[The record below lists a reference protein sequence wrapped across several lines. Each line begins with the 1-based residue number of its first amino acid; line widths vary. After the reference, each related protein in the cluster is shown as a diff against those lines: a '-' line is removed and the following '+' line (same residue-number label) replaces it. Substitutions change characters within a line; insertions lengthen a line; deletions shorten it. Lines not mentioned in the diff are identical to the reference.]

1 MGEPERFVTNTMK
14 DNSQPPL
21 AEVKYAGGMPSGRIN
36 PYKKA
41 FALTLC
47 VGVMLFLFAHS
58 AAAETPKGIAAKT
71 QDGIATEIAPRE
83 TEHTGKQNKSPWLDT
98 YPKKIG
104 LTYGADVNV
113 VGNYI
118 WRGLYVGGLSVQGSA
133 NMGYGGLFVD
143 VWCNAGATNWA
154 FGGFNPEVD
163 VSVGFSRWGFKLFV
177 IHMCY
182 FDGTGFFDFKNA
194 APGQAGNTTE
204 LRAGYKVSSK
214 LPLSILWCTRFTSR
228 DGYLAEDGTLQRAWS
243 SYLELGYDF
252 ALPYDMTLM
261 ARVGMTPWK
270 SLYTGYEGDFAVN
283 NIALTLRKDWSLS
296 AHCGLHLSADLMLN
310 PWRITRENIRWSAG
324 NPYDQRLN
332 ANIACGIYLK

>member
-1 MGEPERFVTNTMK
+1 MGDPKRFVTNTMK
-14 DNSQPPL
+14 DHSQPPL
-21 AEVKYAGGMPSGRIN
+21 AEVKYAGGMPSGRI
-36 PYKKA
+36 YQYEKA

-47 VGVMLFLFAHS
+47 VGVMLFLCTLPVLAD
-58 AAAETPKGIAAKT
+58 E
-71 QDGIATEIAPRE
+71 ATEVPTK
-83 TEHTGKQNKSPWLDT
+83 TEQATENQWLDT

-118 WRGLYVGGLSVQGSA
+118 WRGLYGGGLSVQGSA
-133 NMGYGGLFVD
+133 NVGYGGLFLD

>member
-1 MGEPERFVTNTMK
+1 MK

-21 AEVKYAGGMPSGRIN
+21 AEVKYAGGMPSGRI
-36 PYKKA
+36 YQYEKA
-41 FALTLC
+41 FTLTLC
-47 VGVMLFLFAHS
+47 IGVMLFLCNLPALANKISDMTNALPLSEFH
-58 AAAETPKGIAAKT
+58 EIQTIADTADDARPHLSQEDT
-71 QDGIATEIAPRE
+71 
-83 TEHTGKQNKSPWLDT
+83 KSENRWLDT

-133 NMGYGGLFVD
+133 NVGYGGLFVD

-228 DGYLAEDGTLQRAWS
+228 DGYIAEDGTLQRAWS

-270 SLYTGYEGDFAVN
+270 SLYTGYEGDFALN

-296 AHCGLHLSADLMLN
+296 AHCGLHLSADIMLN
-310 PWRITRENIRWSAG
+310 PWRITRENIRWSAS

-332 ANIACGIYLK
+332 ANISCGIYLK